1 VDSKQPRSP
10 AEKCALFVG
19 LLFLAAGIAG
29 FFYNGTFTSNE
40 AIHDDMF
47 GAFSVNGWGN
57 TLNVL
62 LGIWGLAAAGSWTRA
77 RTFSYAGGLFLVTL
91 AVWGFILGDGQSIL
105 SIIPVNT
112 ADDFA
117 HLVLGAIAVLS
128 AVGTSPEPDPTTAPV
143 TG

>member
-1 VDSKQPRSP
+1 MDSKQPRSP
-10 AEKCALFVG
+10 AEKCALILG
-19 LLFLAAGIAG
+19 LLLLAAGIAG

-47 GAFSVNGWGN
+47 GVFSVNGWGN

-62 LGIWGLAAAGSWTRA
+62 LGIWGLAAAGSWTKA
-77 RTFSYAGGLFLVTL
+77 RTFSYAAGLLLVTL
-91 AVWGFILGDGQSIL
+91 AVWGFILGAGQSIL

-117 HLVLGAIAVLS
+117 HLVLGVIAVLS
-128 AVGTSPEPDPTTAPV
+128 AVGTSPEPAPTTAPV
-143 TG
+143 TS